1 MSRTIQVLGGLAIL
15 LLVSGPAVS
24 QTPTAKPMTTPMPA
38 ETTPM
43 PMAPTEAAPMA
54 PASPADGHTVHVTA
68 PHVVAGKVMGPY
80 HHYCKVLSPEPVIE
94 CLCYLSNDPNA
105 RLEQVEYI
113 LGKSITRSGAIPL
126 ANWNKNWHDHK
137 QEIATGRVQ
146 VLDMPPDKAKEVADL
161 VSTTDGIIFHL
172 WAHDAKV
179 PSGNVIIAQ
188 SVGHVNL
195 NSAAFKKG
203 AMEKPPAAPPSQ

>member
-1 MSRTIQVLGGLAIL
+1 MSRTRGVLGCLGILVVVSAPAI
-15 LLVSGPAVS
+15 GQQPTPAMAETPAMPAAPAV
-24 QTPTAKPMTTPMPA
+24 
-38 ETTPM
+38 
-43 PMAPTEAAPMA
+43 AAM

-94 CLCYLSNDPNA
+94 CLCYLSNEPNA

-113 LGKSITRSGAIPL
+113 LAKSITRTGAVTL

-172 WAHDAKV
+172 WPHDAKV
-179 PSGNVIIAQ
+179 PSGNVVIAQ

-195 NSAAFKKG
+195 TAAELKKG
-203 AMEKPPAAPPSQ
+203 AEEKPPAPPSGK

>member
-1 MSRTIQVLGGLAIL
+1 MSRTIRILGGLAIL

-24 QTPTAKPMTTPMPA
+24 QTPMAKPMTTPMPA

-43 PMAPTEAAPMA
+43 PMAPAEAAPMA

-68 PHVVAGKVMGPY
+68 PHVVNGKVMGPY

-113 LGKSITRSGAIPL
+113 LAKSITRSGAIPL

-172 WAHDAKV
+172 WPHDAKV

-195 NSAAFKKG
+195 NSADFKKG